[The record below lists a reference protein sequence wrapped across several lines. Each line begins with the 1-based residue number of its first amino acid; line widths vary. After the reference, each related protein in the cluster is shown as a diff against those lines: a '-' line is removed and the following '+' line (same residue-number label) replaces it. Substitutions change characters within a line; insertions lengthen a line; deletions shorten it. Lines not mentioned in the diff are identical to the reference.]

1 MSILSS
7 RDAVLAAACILTPET
22 GLEFYAAEPCDI
34 AYSCCNCSRPYKL
47 HMNPQGW
54 FLVAGRKPGTGWT
67 GKIWYALCSDCLR
80 KGVRTLLGKAEQLL
94 SAIEKGKTIGPGSLR
109 DPEFVLLRTI
119 LQSWYKRGWVNVER
133 VGRRN
138 EWRVSLKRPQSVTN
152 WLKRLK
158 KFASEKTK
166 QDA

>member
-1 MSILSS
+1 MGNLSS

-34 AYSCCNCSRPYKL
+34 ACSCCNCSRQYKL

-80 KGVRTLLGKAEQLL
+80 KGVKVLLGKAEQLL

-119 LQSWYKRGWVNVER
+119 LQSWYKRGWVDVER
-133 VGRRN
+133 VSRRN
-138 EWRVSLKRPQSVTN
+138 EWRVTLKRSEA
-152 WLKRLK
+152 LKRWLNRLK
-158 KFASEKTK
+158 VKVEE
-166 QDA
+166 